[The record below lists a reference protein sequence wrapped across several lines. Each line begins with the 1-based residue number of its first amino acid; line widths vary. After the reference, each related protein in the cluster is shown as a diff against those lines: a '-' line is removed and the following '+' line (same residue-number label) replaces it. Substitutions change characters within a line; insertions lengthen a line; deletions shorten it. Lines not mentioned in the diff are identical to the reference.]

1 MSLKDNITKIII
13 ALIIGY
19 FSWLSYTVRSM
30 STSVVLLESK
40 FFQVDENKNELNKRS
55 DFITNTKLLNQNH
68 SLRIQ
73 ILENYHK

>member
-13 ALIIGY
+13 ALIIAY
-19 FSWLSYTVRSM
+19 FTWLSYTVRTM
-30 STSVVLLESK
+30 STSVVLLQSK
-40 FFQVDENKNELNKRS
+40 FLQVDDNRNELNKRS
-55 DFITNTKLLNQNH
+55 DFIINTKLLNQNH